1 MAPSRTVIAH
11 QALNWQMRSKVHTAL
26 HFAFGLASY
35 KDLQMRYEKNHYQ
48 WPNAE

>member
-11 QALNWQMRSKVHTAL
+11 YALNWQMRSEAHTAL
-26 HFAFGLASY
+26 TVPLVTSY